1 MNKPFFVIID
11 GPMGSGK
18 TTVTKLL
25 QGKLPRTAFLG
36 TDKIKWFLSDF
47 DRTSNTDKEV
57 SRAVTLG
64 MCREYLIRGFNVVLD
79 QGFREKAWAM
89 PFLKLAKKE
98 GVRLFIYR
106 LDAPDEVLLERTTA
120 RPKPEHVRVKASKS
134 YTLGNI
140 QSHREQGYSG
150 SEVIHV
156 DTAKLSPEKIARFI
170 RKNLGE

>member
-25 QGKLPRTAFLG
+25 QDKLPRTAFLG
-36 TDKIKWFLSDF
+36 TDKIKWFLSGF
-47 DRTSNTDKEV
+47 DRTSSADKEV

-64 MCREYLIRGFNVVLD
+64 MCKEYLSRGFNVVLD

-98 GVRLFIYR
+98 GVRLMVYR
-106 LDAPDEVLLERTTA
+106 LDASDEVLLERVAA
-120 RPKPEHVRVKASKS
+120 RPKPEHVQAKASRV
-134 YTLGNI
+134 YAVGNI
-140 QSHREQGYSG
+140 QSHRDQGYSG
-150 SEVIHV
+150 PEVIHV
-156 DTAKLSPEKIARFI
+156 DTAKLAPEKIARFI